1 MSGLPR
7 QILKWLQG
15 LDLSY
20 SVRNTRRDF
29 ANGFLIAEIMS
40 RYYRNEI
47 QMHSYDNGLCLA
59 ARKDNWNRL
68 LLFFK
73 KLHIAIDEEM
83 IDHVMYS
90 RPKAIKPLITVLYEF
105 LTGKKLPEASEIEE
119 DSIIPPYAK
128 QTASNAVAQTLKD
141 TNDAL
146 ADITQTQT
154 QTRAVVETHK
164 KNLRKEKN
172 ENPGRYQV
180 KVSRVPQR
188 TVNAE
193 DDDAI
198 RGLSFVKE
206 VNVKRIDENVT
217 HLRQKGQNT
226 TRGMSDTGRET
237 GLGPA
242 TVRSPM
248 SNTKASVVASP
259 INAAGGTQSVK
270 GGERCVEA
278 RESEFVR
285 CIGRYAKLALKNIVS
300 EKELSNTDAVAG
312 FVKHCI
318 NFPAKPHL
326 ESFFHSVASHESEI
340 CLNACRNSV
349 KDFWEFVHF
358 VFTILERSDSDAAII
373 PYVQHFSISI
383 CRGILEFDS
392 ERPFALLCDF
402 GLIRVHDLLCNH
414 PKKRAVVLELIY
426 GFVRDSPSDHIKV
439 LNKLHSLL
447 EDSSVFIAC
456 VAHLIKLEKELNGD
470 LSNVYVH
477 YTLTCIQSPRP
488 SIRACALSLL
498 STLAR
503 QDDGL
508 SLALRIMGRLMEL
521 TEDAWWEVQVQLY
534 IVCSVLM
541 LRLDCRHSNIK
552 EVQDLVRKLLSQS
565 HSDRVMTIG
574 FAALCQSICNHME
587 LLEPFVARLLAE
599 HNVRRTLISLGDCP
613 DTIVIDSSA
622 LGTYKVTPVQTHWSA
637 IRIVQAVAKSVQ
649 DAKLG
654 NLEQGHLDLLFAS
667 IGSLEEFPAEEAH
680 DWVEMFDTL
689 KDYLLVELCDERVC
703 EGISELLLFFL
714 DSRNPQIRA
723 AATSIL
729 KPESDDSVP
738 PLFGILKLV
747 FPDGASSCRE
757 VLISFLSELTQ
768 NETFFPHVYTLVQ
781 NFRQKYPIQFSQ
793 SDLKLLLNAE

>member
-29 ANGFLIAEIMS
+29 ANGFLVAEIMS
-40 RYYRNEI
+40 RYYRNDI
-47 QMHSYDNGLCLA
+47 QMHSYDNGSCIA

-73 KLHIAIDEEM
+73 KLHIAIDKEM

-90 RPKAIKPLITVLYEF
+90 RPRAIKPVITILYEF

-119 DSIIPPYAK
+119 DSIIPPYSK
-128 QTASNAVAQTLKD
+128 QTASNAVSQTLKD

-146 ADITQTQT
+146 ADINQTQT

-172 ENPGRYQV
+172 ENPGRFQV

-226 TRGMSDTGRET
+226 TRGISDTGRDT

-248 SNTKASVVASP
+248 SNTKVSIGASP
-259 INAAGGTQSVK
+259 INASGATQSLK

-318 NFPAKPHL
+318 NFQAKPHL
-326 ESFFHSVASHESEI
+326 EAFFYGITHHENEI
-340 CLNACRNSV
+340 CLNACRSSV

-358 VFTILERSDSDAAII
+358 VFTIIERANPNAAII
-373 PYVQHFSISI
+373 PFVKEFATNI
-383 CRGILEFDS
+383 CKGILEFDA

-402 GLIRVHDLLCNH
+402 GLIRVRDLLYNH
-414 PKKRAVVLELIY
+414 PKKRTPVLELLY
-426 GFVRDSPSDHIKV
+426 GFVRDTPADHIKV

-456 VAHLIKLEKELNGD
+456 VAHMIKLEKELKGD
-470 LSNVYVH
+470 LSNVYIH

-498 STLAR
+498 STIAR
-503 QDDGL
+503 EDDGL
-508 SLALRIMGRLMEL
+508 ALALRIMRRLMEL

-552 EVQDLVRKLLSQS
+552 EVHYLVRKLLEQS

-574 FAALCQSICNHME
+574 FAALCESICNHVE
-587 LLEPFVARLLAE
+587 LLDPFVERLLAE
-599 HNVRRTLISLGDCP
+599 HNVRRSLISLKDCP
-613 DTIVIDSSA
+613 EKIIIDSSA
-622 LGTYKVTPVQTHWSA
+622 LGTYKLTPVQTHWSA
-637 IRIVQAVAKSVQ
+637 IRIVQAIAKSVQ
-649 DAKLG
+649 NAKLG

-667 IGSLEEFPAEEAH
+667 IGSLEEFPADEVHE
-680 DWVEMFDTL
+680 WVALFDIL
-689 KDYLLVELCDERVC
+689 KDYLLVELCDDRVC

-714 DSRNPQIRA
+714 DSTKPLIRA

-729 KPESDDSVP
+729 KPDSDGSVP

-747 FPDGASSCRE
+747 FPDGAPSCRK
-757 VLISFLSELTQ
+757 VLLSFLSELAQ
-768 NETFFPHVYTLVQ
+768 NEVFFPHVYALVQ

-793 SDLKLLLNAE
+793 SDLKQLLIAE